1 VRGDQGKLRQVLIN
15 LLSNAVKFTERG
27 EVTLRTSRVTAGPC
41 TPRFEFA
48 VSDTGPGITPET
60 RLIIFEPFQQAQLGK
75 REGGTGLGLAIARRY
90 ATMMGGELEVESM
103 PGEGARF
110 VLRVPLPP
118 AHERSRVFAPPP
130 GRQAL
135 HLSPG
140 VRVRALVV
148 DDIEENREV
157 LRQMLAALGCEVG
170 VASGGRQGVEMAW
183 ETAPDIV
190 FLDIRMPDLDG
201 LAAAREIRQRFETR
215 QDGRRRPRLV
225 ALSAS
230 ALAHEQVRYREAGF
244 ESFVSK
250 PVRWA
255 DLSGSLASIEG
266 VHFETGKTADAASD
280 RRVGEGSGGPEFPP
294 GLRERLLA
302 AARLYRTTELRRAI
316 AEVRTLGPTGEAL
329 AARLESLHE
338 TGDMRPI
345 IELLARLGAQVAEAE
360 TVKPKEMPDESR
372 S

>member
-1 VRGDQGKLRQVLIN
+1 
-15 LLSNAVKFTERG
+15 
-27 EVTLRTSRVTAGPC
+27 
-41 TPRFEFA
+41 
-48 VSDTGPGITPET
+48 
-60 RLIIFEPFQQAQLGK
+60 
-75 REGGTGLGLAIARRY
+75 
-90 ATMMGGELEVESM
+90 
-103 PGEGARF
+103 
-110 VLRVPLPP
+110 
-118 AHERSRVFAPPP
+118 
-130 GRQAL
+130 
-135 HLSPG
+135 
-140 VRVRALVV
+140 
-148 DDIEENREV
+148 
-157 LRQMLAALGCEVG
+157 
-170 VASGGRQGVEMAW
+170 MAW